1 MGSLQKCRFAE
12 VCKFY
17 GATSFP
23 CNAEDEA
30 EDYCGTFGIFANF
43 TKSKPAELLE
53 RNNEL

>member
-1 MGSLQKCRFAE
+1 MGSLQKCRFAK

-17 GATSFP
+17 SATSFP